1 MTQPTAR
8 TKRLPSGRRR
18 ALAEPASNSG
28 GKALPRLAPSTSAN
42 DPAGLTTSDAA
53 NDPIRSTTATLEW
66 HPQVNAAA
74 ITTANTG
81 SSASD
86 PSTARNAG
94 AVSTGSKV

>member
-1 MTQPTAR
+1 MIP
-8 TKRLPSGRRR
+8 L
-18 ALAEPASNSG
+18 
-28 GKALPRLAPSTSAN
+28 
-42 DPAGLTTSDAA
+42 GLTTSDAA

-74 ITTANTG
+74 ISANTG
-81 SSASD
+81 SPASD